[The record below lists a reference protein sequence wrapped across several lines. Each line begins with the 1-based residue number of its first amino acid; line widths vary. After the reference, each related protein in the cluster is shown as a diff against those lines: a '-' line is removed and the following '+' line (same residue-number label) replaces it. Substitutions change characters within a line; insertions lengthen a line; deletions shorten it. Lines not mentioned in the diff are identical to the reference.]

1 MGRGKVTIELYGSG
15 TVSFVTSGATVF
27 KKNAGFPSPLVLAS
41 AANPVI
47 IEVWQHSSSVIYLNY
62 IGYFS

>member
-1 MGRGKVTIELYGSG
+1 
-15 TVSFVTSGATVF
+15 
-27 KKNAGFPSPLVLAS
+27 VLSS

-62 IGYFS
+62 VGYFS

>member
-1 MGRGKVTIELYGSG
+1 MGRGKVTIELYGTG
-15 TVSFVTSGATVF
+15 TVTFVTSGATIF
-27 KKNAGFPSPLVLAS
+27 KKNEDFPSPLVLSS

-62 IGYFS
+62 VGYFS